1 MLELEPKNWLLAF
14 ALVFFV
20 AITSLVI
27 VSDKSAPP
35 YHSASEECYSI
46 TDTGDYIWRHNQC
59 TGRVDYVV
67 RGKNGFEWMTV
78 ADEPRNITTR

>member
-1 MLELEPKNWLLAF
+1 MLEIEPKDWLLAF

-20 AITSLVI
+20 AIISLKI
-27 VSDKSAPP
+27 ASDKSAPP

-46 TDTGDYIWRHNQC
+46 TDTGDYIWRHNKC

-67 RGKNGFEWMTV
+67 RGAEGFEWMTV
-78 ADEPRNITTR
+78 GGDNEKAR